1 MKTAT
6 VWQVAALGAA
16 LMFTVALARAEQ
28 KDAAVEAGDA
38 AALTTQLEP
47 RELSNA
53 IATWSLAFEPQT
65 QPFAQEPGGISGT
78 VHRGLIK
85 LPGGPAQALPY
96 LWHQS
101 QSRLYLDLNRN
112 RDLTDDTNGVFSSA
126 AGPSSGFYQSFTN
139 VELFYTNT
147 LGEQR
152 ALVDLNC
159 YRYRDLPHL
168 NASCRSFWEGKISL
182 GGTEWQVGRVEDLSA
197 PGSELR
203 EPFLLLRPWSER
215 QKPFF
220 LQDGSLDAFAAGRN
234 LYLDGAGW
242 RLDWVREGAA
252 GQGALKLTLTPERFE
267 TGELKLS
274 GQYIGRLVLGGGK
287 NGCTVVLNEPGASV
301 RVPLETYHRV
311 QVSLRQGDKRA
322 ARETDRYYGGRQSE
336 PKVVVGTNQPAT
348 LAAGGPLTNLVAVT
362 RRGNNLNLDYRLVGA
377 GGEAYTLLGAREAP
391 GFAAFKGE
399 TQVASGKFE
408 FG

>member
-1 MKTAT
+1 MKLSFRHRRVERGVALVITLVLLSVITFMAIAFLVLSRAERGAVTTAT
-6 VWQVAALGAA
+6 DQAMAKLAADAGLERAKA
-16 LMFTVALARAEQ
+16 ELLAPMMAFRNPFTYDLLVSTNYINPRGFVSTGNPLQDGSYTNVSWVYPNGNPLNANDSLQNLAN
-28 KDAAVEAGDA
+28 
-38 AALTTQLEP
+38 LFYSP
-47 RELSNA
+47 RVPVYVNVLSNGVRVPE
-53 IATWSLAFEPQT
+53 F
-65 QPFAQEPGGISGT
+65 
-78 VHRGLIK
+78 R
-85 LPGGPAQALPY
+85 Y
-96 LWHQS
+96 
-101 QSRLYLDLNRN
+101 YLDLNRN

-234 LYLDGAGW
+234 LYLDGAGTS
-242 RLDWVREGAA
+242 EAA
-252 GQGALKLTLTPERFE
+252 
-267 TGELKLS
+267 
-274 GQYIGRLVLGGGK
+274 
-287 NGCTVVLNEPGASV
+287 
-301 RVPLETYHRV
+301 
-311 QVSLRQGDKRA
+311 
-322 ARETDRYYGGRQSE
+322 YYG
-336 PKVVVGTNQPAT
+336 TT
-348 LAAGGPLTNLVAVT
+348 LAPYQGSGGVQIYNGVISGP
-362 RRGNNLNLDYRLVGA
+362 
-377 GGEAYTLLGAREAP
+377 GGIIQRAL
-391 GFAAFKGE
+391 
-399 TQVASGKFE
+399 
-408 FG
+408 